1 MKMMT
6 EDEMRLQVWMRLQL
20 GVLRNQS
27 KRNQNIK
34 AFFNCSLET
43 VKMENLLAC

>member
-6 EDEMRLQVWMRLQL
+6 EDEVRLQL

-34 AFFNCSLET
+34 AFLT
-43 VKMENLLAC
+43 VHLRL